1 MTAEGRG
8 HVDNG
13 RRNWRLWTASQMF
26 RAARAFEFFTLAI
39 PRPED
44 FAAST
49 HRFYADPQN
58 VAVLAERGPGDLY
71 PHERALLDRRTS
83 GVGTALVLGCGAG
96 REALGLAGLGWQ
108 VVAVDGSP
116 GLVEAAQAHA
126 ARSGVRVDWR
136 SQHLSGGFA
145 LGRRFDLICLFGHVY
160 CLIPGR
166 ARRVQLLRACREH
179 LAPNGICL
187 LDFALHPPS
196 AREAWAHRW
205 RRRLAWLVRGNRG
218 VQLGDVWTAGALFIH
233 QFGSVD
239 EITEEAVAAGL
250 DLEAHADGPHVPMA
264 VLRPASSPA
273 APAESSV

>member
-1 MTAEGRG
+1 M
-8 HVDNG
+8 DNG

-44 FAAST
+44 FAART
-49 HRFYADPQN
+49 HQFYADPHN
-58 VAVLAERGPGDLY
+58 VAALAARGPGDLF

-83 GVGTALVLGCGAG
+83 GMGTALVVGCGVG
-96 REALGLAGLGWQ
+96 REAIGLAGLGWQ
-108 VVAVDGSP
+108 VVGMDGSP
-116 GLVEAAQAHA
+116 GLVEAAQANE
-126 ARSGVRVDWR
+126 ARSGVQVDWR
-136 SQHLSGGFA
+136 AQHLSDGLA
-145 LGRRFDLICLFGHVY
+145 LGRRFDLICLFGQVY
-160 CLIPGR
+160 GLIPGR

-179 LAPNGICL
+179 MKPDGICL

-218 VQLGDVWTAGALFIH
+218 VQLGDVWTAGVLFIH
-233 QFGSVD
+233 QFGSLD
-239 EITEEAVAAGL
+239 EITEEAAAAGF
-250 DLEAHADGPHVPMA
+250 DLEADIDESHVPMA

-273 APAESSV
+273 APAASSV